1 MNSKTNIIIDKT
13 KELGELL
20 ANSDILLNLRES
32 EAIFLN
38 DTKAQSIISEMNK
51 LKVSNIDNDKIN
63 KLNEE
68 LLQLDS
74 YMKLINAQEAAK
86 KLIDEIHGILN
97 YYINGVTENCNI
109 TSCSGCKRHCNER

>member
-38 DTKAQSIISEMNK
+38 DSKVQSIISEMNK
-51 LKVSNIDNDKIN
+51 LKVSNNDKIK

-97 YYINGVTENCNI
+97 YYINGVTENCNSK
-109 TSCSGCKRHCNER
+109 SCSGCKRHCNKR